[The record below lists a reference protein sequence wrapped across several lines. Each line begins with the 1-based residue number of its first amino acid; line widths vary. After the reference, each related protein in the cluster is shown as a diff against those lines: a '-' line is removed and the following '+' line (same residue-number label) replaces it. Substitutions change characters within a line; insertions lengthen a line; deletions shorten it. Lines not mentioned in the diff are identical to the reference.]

1 MAGPARIRYLPTYP
15 WVVFPLLII
24 ASIFPAPVHALDS
37 VDFPQAVARAFRGNP
52 SLAAAGFDYA
62 AARQGVRIAR
72 GYLLPGLTF
81 EHRFVRTNLPAEAFA
96 LKLNEGKLAQSDFL
110 DVNNFNDPAIRNDF
124 ITTLTFE
131 QPLFAPGAYVGHRMA
146 RAESEAKRLDLHRA
160 KEETVYR
167 VLSAY
172 LDVLTAKAYLAVTEQ
187 ELSDSREHLRIA
199 EAAES
204 AGTGLSSDVL
214 RTKVSVASAEAG
226 KVTAENRLDLARR
239 GLAMAMG
246 ETGAAPVDAS
256 GPPPE
261 FPDPGTL
268 EELQAAASRRADL
281 RAVSVRVENAGNNEA
296 LRKADYLPTVG
307 LLGAYQLDAES
318 GPLETDNRSWKVGV
332 GLKWNLFDGLRRES
346 GVSKAAFERL
356 KAEEYYRGERDRASF
371 HVTEA
376 YLGIREASQRVEIA
390 RAAVASAEEGVR
402 RIRVRYENQLG
413 RMIDLLD
420 AQAALHQVRADAVKS
435 ENDLRHSRARLMYVS
450 GTLLPW
456 AAPEEKG
463 NRR

>member
-1 MAGPARIRYLPTYP
+1 MAGPTRNRSFLFSRKA
-15 WVVFPLLII
+15 VFPLLFV
-24 ASIFPAPVHALDS
+24 ASVFPAPVHALDS

-62 AARQGVRIAR
+62 AAQQDARIAR
-72 GYLLPGLTF
+72 GFLLPGLVF

-96 LKLNEGKLAQSDFL
+96 LKLNEGKLAQADFQ
-110 DVNNFNDPAIRNDF
+110 DVNNFNDPALRNDF
-124 ITTLTFE
+124 ITTLSIE

-146 RAESEAKRLDLHRA
+146 KTEGEAKRLELSRA

-167 VLSAY
+167 VLAAY
-172 LDVLTAKAYLAVTEQ
+172 LDVLTAKAYLAVAER
-187 ELSDSREHLRIA
+187 ELFDSGEHLRIS
-199 EAAES
+199 EAAER

-214 RTKVSVASAEAG
+214 RAKVSVAAAEAG
-226 KVTAENRLDLARR
+226 KVGAENRLEIARR
-239 GLAMAMG
+239 ALAMSMG

-268 EELQAAASRRADL
+268 EELQAAASGRADL
-281 RAVSVRVENAGNNEA
+281 QAVSVRVKNAGNNEA
-296 LRKADYLPTVG
+296 LRKTEYLPTVG

-318 GPLETDNRSWKVGV
+318 GPLESDNRSWKVGV

-346 GVSKAAFERL
+346 GVSKAAFERR
-356 KAEEYYRGERDRASF
+356 KAEEYYRGERDRAAF
-371 HVTEA
+371 QVTEA
-376 YLGIREASQRVEIA
+376 YLGIREAGRRVEIA

-420 AQAALHQVRADAVKS
+420 AQAALRQVRADAVKAD
-435 ENDLRHSRARLMYVS
+435 NDLRHSRARLMYVS

-456 AAPEEKG
+456 AAPAGKG
-463 NRR
+463 NGQ